1 MAGISVLISVY
12 KSEKAEY
19 LERALTSVWEDQTL
33 KPEKI
38 VLIQDGPVG
47 SELACIVNQ
56 WEKKL
61 GEKLEVIRN
70 EQNIGLT
77 KSLIKGISVIKTDYI
92 ARMDSDDISL
102 PERFTRQAEFLDSHP
117 EISIVGSDIIE
128 FSDTAGELGIR
139 KYPRNTDD
147 AIKTIYKANP
157 LAHPAVMM
165 RKSMFDAGVNYNAD
179 YRTTQDLAL
188 WFDVLSA
195 GYKIHNIDTPLLKFR
210 RDDAIYH
217 RRSNMKDSWLEL
229 KIHERGIYKLYGLS
243 PIKSLFPI
251 ARFTIRLLPGSI
263 LKYIYNGNVRKKI
276 VEN

>member
-102 PERFTRQAEFLDSHP
+102 PERFTRQAEFLDSHH

>member
-19 LERALTSVWEDQTL
+19 LERALTSVWDDQTL
-33 KPEKI
+33 RPEKI

-47 SELACIVNQ
+47 AELTHIANL

-195 GYKIHNIDTPLLKFR
+195 GYKINNIDTPLLKFR

-229 KIHERGIYKLYGLS
+229 KIHEKGIYRLYGFS
-243 PIKSLFPI
+243 PYKSLFPL
-251 ARFTIRLLPGSI
+251 ARFALRLLPGSV
-263 LKYIYNGNVRKKI
+263 LKYIYNGSIRKKM

>member
-12 KSEKAEY
+12 KSEKPEY
-19 LERALTSVWEDQTL
+19 LERALTSVWDDQTL
-33 KPEKI
+33 RPEKI

-47 SELACIVNQ
+47 VELTHIVNQ

-70 EQNIGLT
+70 EKNIGLT
-77 KSLIKGISVIKTDYI
+77 KSLIRGISAINTDYI

-102 PERFTRQAEFLDSHP
+102 PERFARQIDYLDSHP

-128 FSDTAGELGIR
+128 FSDTIGELGIR

-165 RKSMFDAGVNYNAD
+165 RKSMFNGGINYNER

-188 WFDVLSA
+188 WFDVLTG
-195 GYKIHNIDTPLLKFR
+195 GYKIHNIETPLLKFR

-243 PIKSLFPI
+243 PIKSLFPL
-251 ARFTIRLLPGSI
+251 ARFALRLLPGFMI
-263 LKYIYNGNVRKKI
+263 KAVYNGKLRKKI
-276 VEN
+276 VE

>member
-102 PERFTRQAEFLDSHP
+102 PERFTRQAEFLEVLTSSSFL
-117 EISIVGSDIIE
+117 IQLANWV
-128 FSDTAGELGIR
+128 LGNIQGILTMPSRQYIR
-139 KYPRNTDD
+139 
-147 AIKTIYKANP
+147 
-157 LAHPAVMM
+157 
-165 RKSMFDAGVNYNAD
+165 
-179 YRTTQDLAL
+179 
-188 WFDVLSA
+188 
-195 GYKIHNIDTPLLKFR
+195 
-210 RDDAIYH
+210 
-217 RRSNMKDSWLEL
+217 
-229 KIHERGIYKLYGLS
+229 
-243 PIKSLFPI
+243 PI
-251 ARFTIRLLPGSI
+251 R
-263 LKYIYNGNVRKKI
+263 
-276 VEN
+276 

>member
-1 MAGISVLISVY
+1 MSDISVLMSVY
-12 KSEKAEY
+12 KSEKAAY
-19 LERALTSVWEDQTL
+19 LDRALTSVWDDQTL

-47 SELACIVNQ
+47 EELAQIVNQ

-243 PIKSLFPI
+243 PIKSLFPL
-251 ARFTIRLLPGSI
+251 ARFALRLLPGFMI
-263 LKYIYNGNVRKKI
+263 KAVYNGKLRKKI
-276 VEN
+276 VE

>member
-1 MAGISVLISVY
+1 MSDISVLMSVY
-12 KSEKAEY
+12 KSEKAAY
-19 LERALTSVWEDQTL
+19 LDRALTSVWDEQTL

-47 SELACIVNQ
+47 EELAQIVNQ

-229 KIHERGIYKLYGLS
+229 KIHEKGIYRLYGFS
-243 PIKSLFPI
+243 PYKSLFPL
-251 ARFTIRLLPGSI
+251 ARFALRLLPGSV
-263 LKYIYNGNVRKKI
+263 LKYIYNGSIRKKM

>member
-1 MAGISVLISVY
+1 MSDISVLMSVY
-12 KSEKAEY
+12 KSEKAAY
-19 LERALTSVWEDQTL
+19 LDRALTSVWDDQTL

-47 SELACIVNQ
+47 EELAQIVNQ